1 MRHNERFA
9 ASLQLLDIPGLGF
22 EQEVREMPMH
32 YIADDLR
39 QPLQVELADLVR
51 GAERLL
57 GNWVAFEE
65 FLFSEVIQLPTPP
78 RPIDL
83 PDAA

>member
-1 MRHNERFA
+1 
-9 ASLQLLDIPGLGF
+9 
-22 EQEVREMPMH
+22 MH

-39 QPLQVELADLVR
+39 QPLQAELVDLVR

-57 GNWVAFEE
+57 GNWVAFED

>member
-1 MRHNERFA
+1 
-9 ASLQLLDIPGLGF
+9 
-22 EQEVREMPMH
+22 MPMH

-39 QPLQVELADLVR
+39 QPLHAELADVVR

-65 FLFSEVIQLPTPP
+65 FLFSEVIQLPRPP

>member
-1 MRHNERFA
+1 
-9 ASLQLLDIPGLGF
+9 L
-22 EQEVREMPMH
+22 EQEICEMPMH

-39 QPLQVELADLVR
+39 QPLLEELCGDVVR

-57 GNWVAFEE
+57 ANWVAFEE
-65 FLFSEVIQLPTPP
+65 FLFSEVIQLPQPP
-78 RPIDL
+78 RRPDPIDL